1 MNLIDKL
8 LILYKRKLNRHSNR
22 NDTFQQSVDI
32 LRNKLMLCLSITP
45 IFTLGRCK
53 LGVTF
58 ARGRFCDGYSDTT
71 FSELFI
77 EKSSSSTKRINV
89 IIIIIIVVI
98 TLFQEGNIFGTSA
111 SLTYGS
117 QLQLEIVSFV
127 IDKWLLFTVWTEK
140 IPSML
145 RAGSPTL
152 PTWRRKYD
160 LSRLKT
166 SRLPHVVRDS
176 YWVFTHSLDAN

>member
-1 MNLIDKL
+1 
-8 LILYKRKLNRHSNR
+8 
-22 NDTFQQSVDI
+22 
-32 LRNKLMLCLSITP
+32 MLCLSITP

-58 ARGRFCDGYSDTT
+58 ARSRFCDGYSDTT

-89 IIIIIIVVI
+89 IIIIIIIVVI

-117 QLQLEIVSFV
+117 QLQLQIVSFV
-127 IDKWLLFTVWTEK
+127 IDK
-140 IPSML
+140 
-145 RAGSPTL
+145 
-152 PTWRRKYD
+152 
-160 LSRLKT
+160 
-166 SRLPHVVRDS
+166 
-176 YWVFTHSLDAN
+176 